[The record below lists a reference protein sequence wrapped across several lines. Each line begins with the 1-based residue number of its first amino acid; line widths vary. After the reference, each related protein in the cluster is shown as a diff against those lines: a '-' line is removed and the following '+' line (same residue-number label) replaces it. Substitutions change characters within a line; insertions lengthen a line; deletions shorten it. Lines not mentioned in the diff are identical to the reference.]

1 MSLYSKSDLEKIA
14 KDSGFIRDNLEKV
27 IRLNDILIYFNTNPI
42 LAENLVL
49 KGGTAINLTV
59 FDMPRL
65 SVDIDLDLNKECSRD
80 DMHAIR
86 ESINNEILDYMFM
99 QGYTLSPNAKNPHSL
114 DSWAF
119 YYQNAAN
126 NRDNIKIEINYSMR
140 HHIYPVNITQTKIGF
155 LPSTEIR
162 VIYPI
167 ELFGSKIKALIER
180 TAARDLYDVYNM
192 ISNSVFTEEDLNMLR
207 KSILFYL
214 AIGGSNPPKLEYNFD
229 TIDKL
234 KFPQIRAHLIPVL
247 RKSEQF
253 DFEKAKK
260 TVKEF
265 LSALVVFT
273 DKEKEFI
280 EEFNNNNYVPELLF
294 EDEEIIKR
302 IKSHPMAIWKT
313 RKTSLKY

>member
-86 ESINNEILDYMFM
+86 ESINKEILDYMFT

-253 DFEKAKK
+253 DFETAKK

-265 LSALVVFT
+265 LTALVVFT

-280 EEFNNNNYVPELLF
+280 NEFNNNNYVPELLF

-313 RKTSLKY
+313 RKTS

>member
-86 ESINNEILDYMFM
+86 ESINKEILDYMFT

-162 VIYPI
+162 AIYPI

-265 LSALVVFT
+265 LTALVVFT

-313 RKTSLKY
+313 RKTS

>member
-1 MSLYSKSDLEKIA
+1 MSLYSKSDLERIA
-14 KDSGFIRDNLEKV
+14 KESGFIRDNLEKV

-65 SVDIDLDLNKECSRD
+65 SVDIDLDLNRECSRD
-80 DMHAIR
+80 DMLAIR
-86 ESINNEILDYMFM
+86 ESINKEILDYMFT
-99 QGYTLSPNAKNPHSL
+99 QRYTLSPNTKNPHSL

-140 HHIYPVNITQTKIGF
+140 HHIYPVNITQTKVEF
-155 LPSTEIR
+155 LPSAEIR
-162 VIYPI
+162 AIYPI

-192 ISNSVFTEEDLNMLR
+192 ISNSVFAEKDLDMLR

-214 AIGGSNPPKLEYNFD
+214 AIGGSNPPKLEYSFD
-229 TIDKL
+229 AIDKL

-247 RKSEQF
+247 RKSEQL

-265 LSALVVFT
+265 LTTLVVFT
-273 DKEKEFI
+273 DEEKRFI
-280 EEFNNNNYVPELLF
+280 EEFNNNNYIPELLF
-294 EDEEIIKR
+294 DNKEIIQR
-302 IKSHPMAIWKT
+302 IKLHPMAIWKT
-313 RKTSLKY
+313 RKTN

>member
-86 ESINNEILDYMFM
+86 ESINKEILDYMFT

-265 LSALVVFT
+265 LTALVVFT

-313 RKTSLKY
+313 RKTS

>member
-162 VIYPI
+162 AIYPI

-265 LSALVVFT
+265 LTALVVFT

-313 RKTSLKY
+313 RKTS

>member
-86 ESINNEILDYMFM
+86 ESINKEILDYMFT

-253 DFEKAKK
+253 DFETAKK

-265 LSALVVFT
+265 LTALVVFT

-313 RKTSLKY
+313 RKTS